1 MNLISDMKILH
12 AKKFKEGTIKQAT
25 FLKSFKKEILEL
37 VSLGYKPSEIRGY
50 LEEKLDVSINMN
62 AFYAWLNYSTKNL
75 PSDRQ
80 NQSAEESQNGK
91 EDASLSVT
99 KTNRPES
106 TLDILSSTD
115 FD

>member
-12 AKKFKEGTIKQAT
+12 AKKFKEGRIKQAT
-25 FLKSFKKEILEL
+25 FLKSFKKEIDEL
-37 VSLGYKPSEIRGY
+37 IELDYKPSEIKDY

-62 AFYAWLNYSTKNL
+62 SFYAWLNYKKDSNRHTDGAKKIVKVSKEPISSN
-75 PSDRQ
+75 SD
-80 NQSAEESQNGK
+80 
-91 EDASLSVT
+91 T
-99 KTNRPES
+99 IRPGN

>member
-12 AKKFKEGTIKQAT
+12 AKKFKEGSIKQAT
-25 FLKSFKKEILEL
+25 FLKSFKKEIMEL
-37 VSLGYKPSEIRGY
+37 VELGYKPSEIRGY

-62 AFYAWLNYSTKNL
+62 AFYAWLNYTKSERSNRQSESTGQKISIQESVF
-75 PSDRQ
+75 PSLTD
-80 NQSAEESQNGK
+80 
-91 EDASLSVT
+91 
-99 KTNRPES
+99 TNRPES

>member
-37 VSLGYKPSEIRGY
+37 VSLGYKPSEIKGY

-62 AFYAWLNYSTKNL
+62 SFYAWLNYSKGRNTRGDNNHAEAFTNTVIASR
-75 PSDRQ
+75 PSETDK
-80 NQSAEESQNGK
+80 STPK
-91 EDASLSVT
+91 
-99 KTNRPES
+99 S
-106 TLDILSSTD
+106 TLDVLSSTD

>member
-37 VSLGYKPSEIRGY
+37 VSLDYKPSEIRGY
-50 LEEKLDVSINMN
+50 LEEKLDVSIKMN
-62 AFYAWLNYSTKNL
+62 AFYAWLNYTKSEHSNKQ
-75 PSDRQ
+75 SDSIRQ
-80 NQSAEESQNGK
+80 NTSIQEYIPPSTS
-91 EDASLSVT
+91 D
-99 KTNRPES
+99 TNRPES

>member
-12 AKKFKEGTIKQAT
+12 AKKFKEGNIKQAT
-25 FLKSFKKEILEL
+25 FLKSFKKEIMEL

-50 LEEKLDVSINMN
+50 LEEKLDVSIKMN
-62 AFYAWLNYSTKNL
+62 AFYAWLNYTKGEHLNRQSDSTGQNTSIQESVFT
-75 PSDRQ
+75 PTSD
-80 NQSAEESQNGK
+80 
-91 EDASLSVT
+91 
-99 KTNRPES
+99 TNRSES